1 MAENTLR
8 GSSEGYA
15 ADAMNTVKD
24 YMGMNNN
31 SPPTKDPTTQQ
42 IIAVAALFP
51 IGAALLGL
59 SGLTFAGTIIGIA
72 VATPLFVLFS
82 PVIVPAALAVALA
95 VTGVVAS
102 GAFGITA
109 LSSLYWLAEYAR
121 RMRGPAR
128 ERVEHGRWR
137 VQEHLGG
144 QKISS

>member
-1 MAENTLR
+1 MAENTFR

-15 ADAMNTVKD
+15 ANAMNTVKD

-31 SPPTKDPTTQQ
+31 SPATKDPTTQQ
-42 IIAVAALFP
+42 IIAAAALFTV
-51 IGAALLGL
+51 GAALLGL

-82 PVIVPAALAVALA
+82 PIIIPAALSIALA

-109 LSSLYWLAEYAR
+109 LSSLYWLARYMR

-128 ERVEHGRWR
+128 EQLEHAMWR
-137 VQEHLGG
+137 VQEHPGW